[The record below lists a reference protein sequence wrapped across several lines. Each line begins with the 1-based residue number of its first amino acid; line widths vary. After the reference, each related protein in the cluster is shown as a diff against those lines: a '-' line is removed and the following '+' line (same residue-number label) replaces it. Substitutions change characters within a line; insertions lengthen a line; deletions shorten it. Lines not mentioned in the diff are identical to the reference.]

1 MPKKSQDKDA
11 ALAETMLRDLESL
24 KQEDS
29 GAYPP
34 KLAELARLSGQ
45 SPSDEQVQK
54 AANKKTFTAKAVVIE
69 KVNKKPSLDSPVYIK
84 GDEPAKKKALKRAPV
99 KPKPKLDESELAQRM
114 LRVLESQRRLGTEA
128 YPPLLRRIAE
138 LCELEASNTRV
149 TKAASHSVFTGRAI
163 VAAKAK
169 NKPNLDAPVVLREDV
184 DRAVPAILSPLLRFS
199 LAPVTT
205 RPKGKP
211 TETAAFTRDEATKRV
226 VPELQKTV
234 SSALDP
240 ETVSND
246 LPSDVAWVMS
256 KGKPLFFLVENVRPS
271 SQHRAK
277 AIEGHVSTPRAIV
290 EKPQGSVRDFAQ
302 AFREAFD
309 QLDRRNGFTNFVKLA
324 DLRKAVSAFGRE
336 EFDAGLQELRLAREF
351 SLDSHEGLHGSLTPE
366 EREAGV
372 REAGSLLIYASR
384 R

>member
-1 MPKKSQDKDA
+1 MAKKSQDKDA

-24 KQEDS
+24 KQEGS

-99 KPKPKLDESELAQRM
+99 KPKLDESELAQRM

-226 VPELQKTV
+226 VPELQKMV

-240 ETVSND
+240 ETASND

>member
-1 MPKKSQDKDA
+1 MPKKKSQDKDA
-11 ALAETMLRDLESL
+11 ALSETMLRDLESL
-24 KQEDS
+24 KQEGS

-84 GDEPAKKKALKRAPV
+84 GDEP
-99 KPKPKLDESELAQRM
+99 KPDEKLAQRM
-114 LRVLESQRRLGTEA
+114 LLVLESQRRLGTEA
-128 YPPLLRRIAE
+128 YPPLLRKIAE
-138 LCELEASNTRV
+138 LCELKASNAL
-149 TKAASHSVFTGRAI
+149 AARAR
-163 VAAKAK
+163 
-169 NKPNLDAPVVLREDV
+169 NKPSLDAPVVLREDV
-184 DRAVPAILSPLLRFS
+184 DGAAPVILSTLLRFS

-211 TETAAFTRDEATKRV
+211 TETAAFTRVEATKRV

-240 ETVSND
+240 ETASND

-271 SQHRAK
+271 SQRRAK
-277 AIEGHVSTPRAIV
+277 AIESHVSTPRAIV

-324 DLRKAVSAFGRE
+324 DLRRAMSAFGRE

>member
-1 MPKKSQDKDA
+1 MAKKSQDKDA

-24 KQEDS
+24 KQEGS

-84 GDEPAKKKALKRAPV
+84 GDEP
-99 KPKPKLDESELAQRM
+99 KPDEKLAQRM
-114 LRVLESQRRLGTEA
+114 LLVLESQRRLGTEA

-149 TKAASHSVFTGRAI
+149 TKAASHSVFTERAI
-163 VAAKAK
+163 VAAKTK
-169 NKPNLDAPVVLREDV
+169 NKPNLDAPVVLKEDV
-184 DRAVPAILSPLLRFS
+184 DKAVSVILSPLLRFS

-240 ETVSND
+240 ETASND

-277 AIEGHVSTPRAIV
+277 AIEGHVSTPRPFV
-290 EKPQGSVRDFAQ
+290 EKPQDSVRDFAQ

-324 DLRKAVSAFGRE
+324 DLRRAVSAFGRE

>member
-1 MPKKSQDKDA
+1 MAKKSQDKDA

-24 KQEDS
+24 KQEGS

-84 GDEPAKKKALKRAPV
+84 GDEP
-99 KPKPKLDESELAQRM
+99 KPDEKLAQRM
-114 LRVLESQRRLGTEA
+114 LLVLESQRRLGTEA

-138 LCELEASNTRV
+138 LCELEASNALV
-149 TKAASHSVFTGRAI
+149 TKATNHSVFKERAI
-163 VAAKAK
+163 VAARAR
-169 NKPNLDAPVVLREDV
+169 NKPSLDAPVVLREDV
-184 DRAVPAILSPLLRFS
+184 DGAVPVILSTLLRFS
-199 LAPVTT
+199 LAPETRGKKDKPRETT
-205 RPKGKP
+205 
-211 TETAAFTRDEATKRV
+211 AFPRDKAIKRL
-226 VPELQKTV
+226 VPELQKMV
-234 SSALDP
+234 SSALDL
-240 ETVSND
+240 EAASND
-246 LPSDVAWVMS
+246 SPGQVAWVLS
-256 KGKPLFFLVENVRPS
+256 DGKPLFFLLENVRPGF
-271 SQHRAK
+271 QERTHAK
-277 AIEGHVSTPRAIV
+277 DGHVSPPRAIVEERQGSDNIV

-324 DLRKAVSAFGRE
+324 DLRRAVSAFGRE

-372 REAGSLLIYASR
+372 REAGSLLVYASR